1 MVEVEVRV
9 AQLHLVAFLWPV
21 VEVVSAHST
30 WWIRPAHI
38 GYQEVWEAQEQ
49 QLLVRVLVVVDDSH
63 IMEQAWAQV
72 AQTRLVRAIQVMW
85 ELWELSSLKN
95 LEQ

>member
-1 MVEVEVRV
+1 MVEMEVRV

-21 VEVVSAHST
+21 VVVVSAHST
-30 WWIRPAHI
+30 WWIHQTHT
-38 GYQEVWEAQEQ
+38 GHQEVQEAQEQ
-49 QLLVRVLVVVDDSH
+49 QILVLVLVLVDNYR
-63 IMEQAWAQV
+63 IMEQVWAQV
-72 AQTRLVRAIQVMW
+72 APSHLARAIQAMQ